1 MNNVLTELYRA
12 SRSKEAL
19 ASQEEYNSANVLLG
33 NEVEKFALLIIEE
46 CCVALHP
53 MLRDMISRTQGVDM
67 IMKHFSDEEQDIK

>member
-1 MNNVLTELYRA
+1 
-12 SRSKEAL
+12 
-19 ASQEEYNSANVLLG
+19 LG